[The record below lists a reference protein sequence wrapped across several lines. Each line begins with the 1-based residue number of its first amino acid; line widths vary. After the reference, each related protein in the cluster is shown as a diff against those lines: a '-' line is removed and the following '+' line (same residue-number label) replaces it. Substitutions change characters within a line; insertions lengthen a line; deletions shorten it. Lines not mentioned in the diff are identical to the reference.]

1 MASDFKPTVKTRV
14 KRLNKRARYDRETL
28 YAIVDAALVGHV
40 GYVIDG
46 QPYVTATN
54 IWREGDHL
62 YWHGS
67 SASRMLKTVR
77 EGIPVCVT
85 VTHIDGLVMARSA
98 FHHSVNYRS
107 AMIFGKATMVED
119 PAEKMRT
126 LEAFTER
133 VAPGRWATLRPVTPQ
148 ELKATMV
155 VGMPITE
162 AVAKVRTGPPVDDEP
177 DYEMDLWAGVVPLK
191 LVAGTPIPDPRL
203 KPRTRLPKGLKNYD
217 TEAYARR

>member
-1 MASDFKPTVKTRV
+1 MGADFKPTVKTRV
-14 KRLNKRARYDRETL
+14 KRLNKRAHYDRDTL
-28 YAIVDAALVGHV
+28 NAIIDAALVGHV
-40 GYVIDG
+40 GYVIDR

-54 IWREGDHL
+54 VWREGDHL
-62 YWHGS
+62 LWHGS

-77 EGIPVCVT
+77 EAIPVCVT

-107 AMIFGKATMVED
+107 AMIFGKASMVED
-119 PAEKMRT
+119 PAEKMKA

-155 VGMPITE
+155 VGMPIEE

-177 DYEMDLWAGVVPLK
+177 DYAMDIWAGVIPLK
-191 LVAGTPIPDPRL
+191 LTAGTPIPDPRL
-203 KPRTRLPKGLKNYD
+203 KPRTRLPKGFRDYD
-217 TEAYARR
+217 IEAYARR

>member
-1 MASDFKPTVKTRV
+1 MGADFKPTAKTRV
-14 KRLNKRARYDRETL
+14 KRMNKRAHYDRETVH
-28 YAIVDAALVGHV
+28 AIIDAALVGHV

-67 SASRMLKTVR
+67 SASRMLKSVR
-77 EGIPVCVT
+77 EAIPVCVT

-107 AMIFGKATMVED
+107 AMIFGKAAMVED
-119 PAEKMRT
+119 PKEKLKT

-155 VGMPITE
+155 VGMPIEE

-177 DYEMDLWAGVVPLK
+177 DYAMDIWAGVVPLR
-191 LVAGTPIPDPRL
+191 LTAGTPIPDPRL
-203 KPRTRLPKGLKNYD
+203 KPRTRLPKSLRSYD
-217 TEAYARR
+217 VEAYARR

>member
-1 MASDFKPTVKTRV
+1 MGADFKPTVKTRV
-14 KRLNKRARYDRETL
+14 KRLNKRAHYDRDTL
-28 YAIVDAALVGHV
+28 NAIIDAALVGHV

-62 YWHGS
+62 LWHGS

-77 EGIPVCVT
+77 EAIPVCVT

-107 AMIFGKATMVED
+107 AMIFGKAAMVED
-119 PAEKMRT
+119 KDEKMKA

-155 VGMPITE
+155 VGMPISE
-162 AVAKVRTGPPVDDEP
+162 AVAKVRTGPPIDDEP
-177 DYEMDLWAGVVPLK
+177 DYAMDIWAGVIPLK
-191 LVAGTPIPDPRL
+191 LTAGTPIPDPRL
-203 KPRTRLPKGLKNYD
+203 KPRTRLPKGFRDYD

>member
-1 MASDFKPTVKTRV
+1 MGADFKPTARTRV
-14 KRLNKRARYDRETL
+14 KRMNKRAHYDRETVH
-28 YAIVDAALVGHV
+28 AIIDAALVGHV

-67 SASRMLKTVR
+67 SASRMLKSVR
-77 EGIPVCVT
+77 EAIPVCVT

-107 AMIFGKATMVED
+107 AMIFGKAAMVED
-119 PAEKMRT
+119 PKEKLKT

-155 VGMPITE
+155 VGMPIEE

-177 DYEMDLWAGVVPLK
+177 DYAMDIWAGVVPLR
-191 LVAGTPIPDPRL
+191 LTAGTPIPDPRL
-203 KPRTRLPKGLKNYD
+203 KPRTRLPKSLRSYD
-217 TEAYARR
+217 VEAYARR